1 MKLDLSKYHEDDIC
15 DVYENRLCDNCGDC
29 LSIDGVDIRAIN
41 IETIAKNL
49 DENKYLEEEY
59 KKMIELL
66 KEEKNY
72 KEENQEEFDLEAF
85 NKDNLEYI
93 DAFDNIEYIDD
104 LNIEEGQD
112 FDSLTEEIFPGVR
125 RIKKL

>member
-49 DENKYLEEEY
+49 EENKYLEEEY

-72 KEENQEEFDLEAF
+72 KEENQEEFDLEDF

-104 LNIEEGQD
+104 LNIEEGED